1 MNLAGIPLLPLG
13 SKVIEVVRMNTKKFY
28 IVFFSIL
35 ALALPSFESVS
46 GSPRAIQN
54 DDACDQPPPRIH
66 AQQDTVCSGQPVLL
80 WAEGCINGVV
90 KWSNGL
96 EGDTIVSRPATTR
109 IYTATCQTASCQ
121 SDASAPLTVHIPMPT
136 IPVLS
141 AEKRTI
147 CAGESTRL
155 LASGCSGTVVWSNGA
170 TGTEITVR
178 PAQTTRYTA
187 TCRESASTACI
198 SCFAEELEIRV
209 LQQPELRLSAPA
221 EFYCPGDTLTLSVQG
236 CTGKVTWPDQTTG
249 NFTKVTLSQAMSI
262 EALCEQESCSW
273 TTNTL
278 TLQVSEPPVPHVS
291 AEKSTACFGERVR
304 WSAQGCYEQEIRWS
318 NGMRGAEIFLEATQ
332 SYNLSAW
339 CERGSCKS
347 APSRPV
353 QLTVL
358 PKVTAPTLVQRTNT
372 CPFVTL
378 DLYTTLAEPTAT
390 GRIEFRYTADVSSPV
405 LAHPEVVGA
414 GRYYA
419 FRKTD
424 SGCYSE
430 AIPVDITIVAC
441 ESAVPVCHYFP
452 TTVKLS
458 QDSLV
463 RTEILVKAEVGGFV
477 QPGKWISNGSGTF
490 SSPDSV
496 ATIYTPSAEDQLVGQ
511 VLMTYTTQDPDGSGP
526 CEVASA
532 KLLVSLSASPLSGA
546 GVQEPASPTPTEPPS
561 EIASESPTTSELFV
575 PDGFSPNNDGINDR
589 FVVRNVPSSV
599 QVSLEVYNR
608 WGQLI
613 YANADYRNDWNGT
626 GQGAQEVAD
635 ATYFVLVRLSDG
647 QEKVKFITITR

>member
-1 MNLAGIPLLPLG
+1 MNLAGILSLSPA
-13 SKVIEVVRMNTKKFY
+13 SKVIEVARMNTRKFCV
-28 IVFFSIL
+28 VFISIL
-35 ALALPSFESVS
+35 AVTLTTLRWGS
-46 GSPRAIQN
+46 GSPLARQN
-54 DDACDQPPPRIH
+54 DSLCDQPPPRIQ

-80 WAEGCINGVV
+80 WAEGCTNGVV

-109 IYTATCQTASCQ
+109 TYTATCQTTSCQ
-121 SDASAPLTVHIPMPT
+121 SDASAPLTVHVPMPA

-141 AEKRTI
+141 AQKRVV

-155 LASGCSGTVVWSNGA
+155 LASGCTGTVVWSNGA
-170 TGTEITVR
+170 TGAEIAVR
-178 PAQTTRYTA
+178 PHQTTRYTA

-209 LQQPELRLSAPA
+209 LPQPELRLSASA
-221 EFYCPGDTLTLSVQG
+221 DFYCASDTVMLSVQG

-249 NFTKVTLSQAMSI
+249 NFTKITLSQTTSI
-262 EALCEQESCSW
+262 EALCEQEGCLW

-291 AEKSTACFGERVR
+291 AEKSTACFGERIR

-318 NGMRGAEIFLEATQ
+318 NGMRGAEISLEATQ
-332 SYNLSAW
+332 SYSLSAW

-347 APSRPV
+347 ASSRPV

-372 CPFVTL
+372 CPYVTL
-378 DLYTTLAEPTAT
+378 DLYTTLAEPASTD
-390 GRIEFRYTADVSSPV
+390 RIEFRVTADASSPV

-424 SGCYSE
+424 AGCYSE
-430 AIPVDITIVAC
+430 AVPVDITIIAC
-441 ESAVPVCHYFP
+441 ESAVPVCRYFP
-452 TTVKLS
+452 TTVRLF

-463 RTEILVKAEVGGFV
+463 RTEVLVKAEVGGFI
-477 QPGKWISNGSGTF
+477 QPGKWISHGSGTF
-490 SSPDSV
+490 SSPDSI
-496 ATIYTPSAEDQLVGQ
+496 ATIYSPSAEDRLAGQ
-511 VLMTYTTQDPDGSGP
+511 VLLTYMTQDPDGGGP
-526 CEVASA
+526 CEAADV
-532 KLLVSLSASPLSGA
+532 KLLVSLPVSPLSGA
-546 GVQEPASPTPTEPPS
+546 GVQESTSPRPTEPPS
-561 EIASESPTTSELFV
+561 EIAPELPTTSELFV

-613 YANADYRNDWNGT
+613 YTNTDYRNDWNGT
-626 GQGAQEVAD
+626 GQGTQEIAD